1 MVTDVNTSSV
11 VANDSSNQVNT
22 GDLRVILRRDTL
34 VAKSSAADTSGDKVP
49 VGNATFNLDYEG
61 YGSQTVTTSSGNG
74 STLIQPIDGLPLGKD
89 VTVTMTQD
97 TAAAGYEKFEATPP
111 VQFTY
116 NSNVGL
122 VLKSFDSVGAITP
135 QINPDSD
142 TPDTD
147 IDEGVMLVTSATG
160 VSSEQYNFGG
170 TQITV
175 PLVPQNKLSLN
186 FAPKVMNFGHA
197 DVLSG
202 AQTLDLLPKSTDSSK
217 LANFDLSTLT
227 DTDDQATSTVTD
239 ADDFLKA
246 QVTQV
251 GTYNSGWQLKMA
263 MSTLTSE
270 DGSDSITG
278 GSVTMG
284 TPKVTKDSSTTD
296 LNMGMGKTVD
306 MNGDEPVINE
316 TKISSYADPEDVVNT
331 GNNSTAGVYNIAWN
345 INDVKMNLPAMVG
358 KLNTNYQSTMSWA
371 LTWAP

>member
-147 IDEGVMLVTSATG
+147 IDEGVMLMCSPG
-160 VSSEQYNFGG
+160 
-170 TQITV
+170 
-175 PLVPQNKLSLN
+175 
-186 FAPKVMNFGHA
+186 PKR
-197 DVLSG
+197 
-202 AQTLDLLPKSTDSSK
+202 
-217 LANFDLSTLT
+217 LT
-227 DTDDQATSTVTD
+227 C
-239 ADDFLKA
+239 
-246 QVTQV
+246 
-251 GTYNSGWQLKMA
+251 
-263 MSTLTSE
+263 
-270 DGSDSITG
+270 
-278 GSVTMG
+278 
-284 TPKVTKDSSTTD
+284 
-296 LNMGMGKTVD
+296 
-306 MNGDEPVINE
+306 
-316 TKISSYADPEDVVNT
+316 
-331 GNNSTAGVYNIAWN
+331 
-345 INDVKMNLPAMVG
+345 
-358 KLNTNYQSTMSWA
+358 YQSQPTVQNWPTLIS
-371 LTWAP
+371 AP